1 MKIILVEDNPD
12 FRDDLKILLERDL
25 PHTIIAETKNG
36 NELLTL
42 ENQREADIIL
52 MDLAMEKMN
61 GFVAI
66 KKILSEF
73 PYLKIIAMTM
83 YNEILP
89 LMKLQEIGFKGFIIK
104 TEIFKSLEVIIES
117 VYSDEFIFSKDY
129 LKRTI
134 YKN

>member
-12 FRDDLKILLERDL
+12 FRDDLKFLLEKNL
-25 PHTIIAETKNG
+25 PHTIIAETENG

-42 ENQREADIIL
+42 ENHTEADIIL
-52 MDLAMEKMN
+52 MDLTMERMN
-61 GFVAI
+61 GFAAI
-66 KKILSEF
+66 KKLLSEF

-89 LMKLQEIGFKGFIIK
+89 LMNLREIGFKGFIIK
-104 TEIFKSLEVIIES
+104 TEIFKSLEVIMES
-117 VYSDEFIFSKDY
+117 VYSDEFVFSKDY

>member
-12 FRDDLKILLERDL
+12 FRDDLKFLLERNL

-52 MDLAMEKMN
+52 MDLTMERVN
-61 GFVAI
+61 GFAAI

-83 YNEILP
+83 YNETLP

-117 VYSDEFIFSKDY
+117 VYSDEFVFSKDY